1 MDASFCGDHGEYKHC
16 MKLDEVF
23 CRTCALLRCMHGN
36 RLVCFQVLDR
46 FPRKYLP
53 ISATGSCHADEAD
66 ESQSVLDV
74 LGDGEV
80 SEGAI
85 PPFQLWRSE
94 ARHADALVE
103 RVAPFSWDG
112 ACACATSIL
121 GYAIWF
127 IDVRRRGSVRHC
139 DGVTVRS
146 GASRCERLG
155 TRTTC

>member
-1 MDASFCGDHGEYKHC
+1 MHS
-16 MKLDEVF
+16 
-23 CRTCALLRCMHGN
+23 CAACTVN
-36 RLVCFQVLDR
+36 RLVCFQILDR

-85 PPFQLWRSE
+85 PPFQLWRSV
-94 ARHADALVE
+94 ARPADVLVE
-103 RVAPFSWDG
+103 
-112 ACACATSIL
+112 SI
-121 GYAIWF
+121 W
-127 IDVRRRGSVRHC
+127 RRGLSLYS
-139 DGVTVRS
+139 VTVRARVRPAFSVTRFGSSTCDVVVLCGIVTAVTLRS